1 MTDTVETLDTAVAAD
16 TVETLDTAVAA
27 DRVETT
33 VPSAEA
39 TDDALNAALDS
50 TDVIKNHVIAA
61 MAVGLVPIPGVDMAA
76 MVAIQIRMV
85 HQICE
90 IYGVSLRENAAK
102 AAVLALAGGLLPVT
116 LASGFVSGLKLIPG
130 LGSLAGAAGSSLLG
144 GAMTYAIGSVFHE
157 HLETHESLIDFD
169 PTKAR
174 AAMRREFDN
183 GVTFARSLR
192 NKVSNKIIAKGKPDA
207 APAEAAVAA
216 AVHTTAPEMEPAA
229 V

>member
-1 MTDTVETLDTAVAAD
+1 MTGTVGTLDTAAAAD
-16 TVETLDTAVAA
+16 TVKALDIAVAA
-27 DRVETT
+27 DKVETT
-33 VPSAEA
+33 MPSAEA
-39 TDDALNAALDS
+39 TDDALNAALNS

-102 AAVLALAGGLLPVT
+102 VAILALAGGLLPTT

-144 GAMTYAIGSVFHE
+144 GAMTYAVGRVFHE
-157 HLETHESLIDFD
+157 HLETHQSLIDFD
-169 PTKAR
+169 PTKAN

-192 NKVSNKIIAKGKPDA
+192 NKVSNRIIAKPKPDT
-207 APAEAAVAA
+207 APAELAVAS
-216 AVHTTAPEMEPAA
+216 AVHTPAHEMKPAA